1 MIRKKIISI
10 IIFTTLLFSQQ
21 ENYDK
26 EILSAENQI
35 SILKKELQKNSS
47 ELKSLETKSVKE
59 EDRLVSLQKSINNSV
74 SLINAYDQKI
84 NLYEKQLTNL
94 NQAVQ
99 RNNIKIE
106 KIKSDYAKQSIH
118 LYKNDRT
125 LNDYLFSSKSINQMF
140 YRIKY
145 FSVLSEIN
153 RQNLN
158 QLSITQQYNFTKEN
172 EISSTLAKTKADK
185 VDRGKEIQNL
195 AQLREK
201 QRKIIRT
208 IEKNKQEI
216 QNRINDQ
223 KKQINELE
231 NLRLKIIADKK
242 KYEEKQL
249 VQYQK
254 IEGSFSKNQGKLS
267 WPVEGKVVKGFGPK
281 WNPELKTTIDNPGID
296 FETRPSEAVR
306 VVFDGVVTVITFIS
320 GYGTTVIIDHNND
333 FYTVYTHLQNLNVN
347 ENSSVSEGE
356 IIGYVSLNKNFHFE
370 VWGQNKKLNPM
381 TWLNDKN

>member
-1 MIRKKIISI
+1 MITKKIISFI
-10 IIFTTLLFSQQ
+10 VLTALLFSQQ
-21 ENYDK
+21 GNYDK

-35 SILKKELQKNSS
+35 AILKKELLKNNS

-74 SLINAYDQKI
+74 SLIKAYDKKI
-84 NLYEKQLTNL
+84 ILYEKQLTNL

-99 RNNIKIE
+99 RNNLKIE
-106 KIKSDYAKQSIH
+106 KIKNDYAKQSIH

-125 LNDYLFSSKSINQMF
+125 LNDYLFSANSINQMF

-153 RQNLN
+153 KENLN
-158 QLSITQQYNFTKEN
+158 QLTITQQYNFTKEN
-172 EISSTLAKTKADK
+172 EISSTLSKTKADK
-185 VDRGKEIQNL
+185 IDREKEIQNL
-195 AQLREK
+195 ANLREK
-201 QRKIIRT
+201 QRKILRN

-216 QNRINDQ
+216 QNRIRNQ

-231 NLRLKIIADKK
+231 NLRLKIIAEKK
-242 KYEEKQL
+242 QYEEQQL

-254 IEGSFSKNQGKLS
+254 IEGSFLKNKGKLS
-267 WPVEGKVVKGFGPK
+267 WPVDGRVVKEFGPQ
-281 WNPELKTTIDNPGID
+281 WNPQLKTTIDNPGVDI
-296 FETRPSEAVR
+296 ETRPSEGVKA
-306 VVFDGVVTVITFIS
+306 VFDGVVTVITFIS

-347 ENSSVSEGE
+347 ENSSVSAGE

-370 VWGQNKKLNPM
+370 VWGQNKKLNPI